1 MVENNIAR
9 KRLLKVLD
17 EQGIKLTFIAK
28 QLDWDYTNLSKFK
41 NDKYIYSHDKLIEL
55 NNFLNQYDKKI

>member
-1 MVENNIAR
+1 MVENNITR

-17 EQGIKLTFIAK
+17 EQGIKMSFIAK
-28 QLDWDYTNLSKFK
+28 KLDWDYTNLSKFK

-55 NNFLNQYDKKI
+55 NNFLNQYDKRF